1 MQYMLLIVE
10 AMCIWRNINIKRFL
24 PFDRTGNRRFVP
36 VQTNRAEMEV
46 HILENEKESR
56 QYIDQV
62 WAEAM
67 MLYRNG
73 NFKLAFSK
81 ETETQLDKLRQEFMA
96 DDTEAGMIQAWLDEH
111 EDRKV
116 CSLMLLKRHWTILM

>member
-1 MQYMLLIVE
+1 
-10 AMCIWRNINIKRFL
+10 
-24 PFDRTGNRRFVP
+24 
-36 VQTNRAEMEV
+36 MEV
-46 HILENEKESR
+46 HILEMRRNPDSILIR
-56 QYIDQV
+56 CGGS
-62 WAEAM
+62 M

-116 CSLMLLKRHWTILM
+116 CSLMTF